1 MRLVRIWW
9 THTRGYWGRNL
20 RLITEATVNTV
31 ALLAIF
37 TFFLGFYNVY
47 NAVSMGLA
55 NGGVVSI
62 SHGVVITSV
71 ELSRI
76 NWQDQNSI
84 YLTQSGKHWFDMLY
98 DALKVMILVVSTVT
112 LSREVASSINLSK
125 IELETRKEDY
135 VMLLRATFK
144 KTLLTD
150 LVVFQRFF
158 MSIVAM
164 TAGFLVTRFL
174 VIPVAQVM
182 MDPSMSG
189 LFTID
194 LHNYYLLVFPIA
206 LWTIVGLLFSAHS
219 ANKLVSTTFQ

>member
-1 MRLVRIWW
+1 LRLVQIWW

-20 RLITEATVNTV
+20 RMILEATVNTV

-47 NAVSMGLA
+47 HAVSVGLA
-55 NGGVVSI
+55 SGGIVSI
-62 SHGVVITSV
+62 NRGVVITEA
-71 ELSRI
+71 ELSHI

-135 VMLLRATFK
+135 LMLLRATFK
-144 KTLLTD
+144 KSLLTD

-158 MSIVAM
+158 MSMIAM
-164 TAGFLVTRFL
+164 IAGFLVTRFL
-174 VIPVAQVM
+174 VIPAAEVL
-182 MDPSMSG
+182 MDPAISG

-194 LHNYYLLVFPIA
+194 LHNYYLLVFPVA

-219 ANKLVSTTFQ
+219 ANKLVKTAFQ